1 MLDSTRAV
9 VLHTLPYSD
18 RYLIVHTYT
27 ESFGRVS
34 FLTARTRGKRT
45 LVPISLFRPMAV
57 VDLVTDQ
64 QSKRELQR
72 IHEAKLSFPQ
82 LRISSDPVK
91 SAIGLFLSEVLFRT
105 LRTSESDPQLFAF
118 LYDSIELLDEV
129 EMGVAN
135 FHIVFLL
142 RLLHYV
148 GIFPNTD
155 SYEAGAFFDMRSS
168 VFTMGKPVHDN
179 FLSPSESAIFEQLL
193 RISYGN
199 MSLYRFS
206 REDRVKILTHILVY
220 YRLHLPEFPE
230 IKSFAVL
237 QSLFD

>member
-142 RLLHYV
+142 RLLHYQCLCPHWLV
-148 GIFPNTD
+148 
-155 SYEAGAFFDMRSS
+155 AMRAYFSRRKHGT
-168 VFTMGKPVHDN
+168 FTMNTHVTLQAIALLLGPPHIRN
-179 FLSPSESAIFEQLL
+179 CHICSPHHVRSESL
-193 RISYGN
+193 RP
-199 MSLYRFS
+199 
-206 REDRVKILTHILVY
+206 V
-220 YRLHLPEFPE
+220 
-230 IKSFAVL
+230 
-237 QSLFD
+237 